1 MPQLVN
7 TRKQGNPEGFNPN
20 VDNSAKYAN
29 AGKIGRIIWYIFFIL
44 IIPLI
49 IHIMK
54 KNSLN
59 RKQSEVNELASG
71 IDVQLKKRR
80 DTLVKLLEA
89 TKAYM
94 KHEKTVLSDV
104 TKLRKMTINSEN
116 RAEVN
121 SRTESALGRL
131 LMVSENYPDLKAN
144 ESINDLMEQA
154 SYLEREIA
162 ASRRLYNTSVR
173 QFNQQLFA
181 WPSNVPATE
190 LGLSTLP
197 YFEASTIDKKDVE
210 MKFD

>member
-1 MPQLVN
+1 MSQLVN

-20 VDNSAKYAN
+20 VDNSEKYAK
-29 AGKIGRIIWYIFFIL
+29 AGTVGRIIWYILFLL
-44 IIPLI
+44 IIPLL
-49 IHIMK
+49 IHVSMR
-54 KNSLN
+54 NSLN
-59 RKQSEVNELASG
+59 KKQSEVNELASG

-80 DTLVKLLEA
+80 DTLVKLLDA
-89 TKAYM
+89 TKGYM
-94 KHEKTVLSDV
+94 NHEKSVLTDI
-104 TKLRKMTINSEN
+104 TKLRKMSITSDN
-116 RAEVN
+116 RAEIN
-121 SRTESALGRL
+121 SKTESALGRL

-144 ESINDLMEQA
+144 ESIKELMEQA

-190 LGLSTLP
+190 LALGTFP
-197 YFEASTIDKKDVE
+197 YFAASTEDKKDVE

>member
-1 MPQLVN
+1 MSQLVN

-20 VDNSAKYAN
+20 VDNSVKYAK
-29 AGKIGRIIWYIFFIL
+29 AGTAGRIIWYVFFIL

-49 IHIMK
+49 IHIMT

-104 TKLRKMTINSEN
+104 TKLRRMTINSEN

-121 SRTESALGRL
+121 SKTESALGRL
-131 LMVSENYPDLKAN
+131 LMVSENYPELKAN
-144 ESINDLMEQA
+144 ESINELMEQA
-154 SYLEREIA
+154 AYLEREIA
-162 ASRRLYNTSVR
+162 AARRLYNTSVR

-181 WPSNVPATE
+181 WPSNVPSTE

-197 YFEASTIDKKDVE
+197 YFEASSTDKKDVE

>member
-1 MPQLVN
+1 MSQLVN

-20 VDNSAKYAN
+20 VDNSAKYAK
-29 AGKIGRIIWYIFFIL
+29 ASTVGRIIWYILFIL
-44 IIPLI
+44 IFPII
-49 IHIMK
+49 IHVIT
-54 KNSLN
+54 KNALN

-94 KHEKTVLSDV
+94 KHEKTVLSDI

-121 SRTESALGRL
+121 SKTESALGRL

-144 ESINDLMEQA
+144 ESINELMEQA
-154 SYLEREIA
+154 AYLEREIA
-162 ASRRLYNTSVR
+162 AARRLYNTSVR

-197 YFEASTIDKKDVE
+197 YFEASSTDKKDVE